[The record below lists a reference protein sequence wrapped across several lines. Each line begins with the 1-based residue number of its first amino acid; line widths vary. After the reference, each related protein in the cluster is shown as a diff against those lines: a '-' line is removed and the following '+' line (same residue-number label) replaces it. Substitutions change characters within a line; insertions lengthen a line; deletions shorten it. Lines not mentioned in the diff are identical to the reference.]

1 MRAAS
6 WILVVIA
13 CVIASS
19 LRSQSIY
26 ATHVISSDTQGGAGG
41 GMFLPTNALGA
52 PGGVLDVHSLG
63 IGGSLTLGFAATIV
77 DGPGA
82 DFLVAENPFHVTFQ
96 NTFAEVAFVEVSSN
110 GTDFAR
116 FASAYYGP
124 QVEPGSFGTVAVGSY
139 ENLTGQTPSAVSG
152 NPVVDPQDVVEAGG
166 DAFDLTDLQADPLVQ
181 QGLVDLQAITQVR
194 LVDVQSGIDVDS
206 RGVLIRDA
214 GVGSA
219 DIDAV
224 TVIHHNGNVHGN
236 GPLVDLQ
243 VQPDGTFTLRIED
256 PDGWQD
262 LDGSSLRMALFGQS
276 LDPAQLLSGM
286 LVIGADADGFTLLQ
300 PLPLPP
306 ELLVRLSVSVKD
318 VAGQRSGVS
327 RSRPL
332 N

>member
-1 MRAAS
+1 M
-6 WILVVIA
+6 VA
-13 CVIASS
+13 CVIASP

-41 GMFLPTNALGA
+41 GTFLPTNALGA
-52 PGGVLDVHSLG
+52 PAGALDVHSLG
-63 IGGSLTLGFAATIV
+63 IGGSLTLGFSATIV

-82 DFLVAENPFHVTFQ
+82 DFLVAENPFYVTFQ
-96 NTFAEVAFVEVSSN
+96 STFAEVAFVEVSSN
-110 GTDFAR
+110 GVDFAR
-116 FASAYYGP
+116 FASAYYGA

-139 ENLTGQTPSAVSG
+139 DNLTGQTPSALAS
-152 NPVVDPQDVVEAGG
+152 NPLADPQDVVEGGG
-166 DAFDLTDLQADPLVQ
+166 DAFDLATLQSHPLVV
-181 QGLVDLQAITQVR
+181 QGLVDLHAITQVR
-194 LVDVQSGIDVDS
+194 LVDARSGVDVDS
-206 RGVLIRDA
+206 RGVTIRDA
-214 GVGSA
+214 GAGSA

-224 TVIHHNGNVHGN
+224 TVIHHNGNVTGS

-243 VQPDGTFTLRIED
+243 VLPDGTFTLRIED

-262 LDGSSLRMALFGQS
+262 LDGSSLRMALFGQP

-286 LVIGADADGFTLLQ
+286 LVIGADSDGFTLLQ

-306 ELLVRLSVSVKD
+306 DLLVRLSVSVKD
-318 VAGQRSGVS
+318 LAGQRSGVS